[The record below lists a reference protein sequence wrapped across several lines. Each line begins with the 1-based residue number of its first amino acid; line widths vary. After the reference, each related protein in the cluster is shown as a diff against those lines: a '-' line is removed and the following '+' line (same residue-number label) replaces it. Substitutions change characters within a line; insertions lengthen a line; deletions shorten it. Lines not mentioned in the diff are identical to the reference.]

1 MGEDMLNC
9 LWAVCSQDS
18 NTWRIIVKDLTAFAT
33 HVDNF
38 DLSCVIIFT
47 YSDDRI
53 EIIDTSIN
61 SDCQCSCLGAD
72 KAKKMI
78 DVDCRDHL
86 ARLATQSSCHSVNW
100 WCVSLLEE
108 RLGDGKKLIIMMHM
122 VNLGYKANRRG

>member
-1 MGEDMLNC
+1 M
-9 LWAVCSQDS
+9 
-18 NTWRIIVKDLTAFAT
+18 KDLTAFAT

-72 KAKKMI
+72 EAKKMI

-86 ARLATQSSCHSVNW
+86 ARLATQSGCHCVNW

-108 RLGDGKKLIIMMHM
+108 RLGGDKELIIMMHM
-122 VNLGYKANRRG
+122 VNLGYKTNRRG

>member
-1 MGEDMLNC
+1 MGEDVLDC
-9 LWAVCSQDS
+9 LRAARSQDS
-18 NTWRIIVKDLTAFAT
+18 NTWCIIVKDLTAFAT

-72 KAKKMI
+72 EAKKMI

-86 ARLATQSSCHSVNW
+86 ARLATQSYCHSVNW

-108 RLGDGKKLIIMMHM
+108 RLGDGKKLIIIMHM
-122 VNLGYKANRRG
+122 VNLGYKTNRRG

>member
-1 MGEDMLNC
+1 MLYC
-9 LWAVCSQDS
+9 LRAARSQDS

-33 HVDNF
+33 HVNNF
-38 DLSCVIIFT
+38 DLSRVIIFT

-72 KAKKMI
+72 EAKKMVDI
-78 DVDCRDHL
+78 DCGYHL
-86 ARLATQSSCHSVNW
+86 AGLATQSCCHSVNW

-108 RLGDGKKLIIMMHM
+108 YLGDGKKLIIMMHM
-122 VNLGYKANRRG
+122 VNLGYKTNRRD

>member
-1 MGEDMLNC
+1 MREDMFYC
-9 LWAVCSQDS
+9 LRAARSQDS

-38 DLSCVIIFT
+38 DLSRVIIFA
-47 YSDDRI
+47 YCDDRI

-72 KAKKMI
+72 EAKKMI

-86 ARLATQSSCHSVNW
+86 ARFATQSSCHSVNW
-100 WCVSLLEE
+100 WCVSLLEKC
-108 RLGDGKKLIIMMHM
+108 LGDGKKLIIMMHK
-122 VNLGYKANRRG
+122 VNLDYKTNR

>member
-1 MGEDMLNC
+1 MLDC
-9 LWAVCSQDS
+9 LRAVCSQDS
-18 NTWRIIVKDLTAFAT
+18 NTWCIIVKDLAAFAT

-38 DLSCVIIFT
+38 DLSRVIIFT

-72 KAKKMI
+72 EAKKMI
-78 DVDCRDHL
+78 DVDCRYHL

-100 WCVSLLEE
+100 
-108 RLGDGKKLIIMMHM
+108 
-122 VNLGYKANRRG
+122 

>member
-1 MGEDMLNC
+1 MLNC

-18 NTWRIIVKDLTAFAT
+18 NTWRIIVKDLAAFAT

-38 DLSCVIIFT
+38 DLSRVIIFT

-53 EIIDTSIN
+53 EIVNTSIN

-72 KAKKMI
+72 EAKKTI

-100 WCVSLLEE
+100 WCVSLVKEC
-108 RLGDGKKLIIMMHM
+108 LGDGKKLIIMIHK
-122 VNLGYKANRRG
+122 VNLGYKTNRRG